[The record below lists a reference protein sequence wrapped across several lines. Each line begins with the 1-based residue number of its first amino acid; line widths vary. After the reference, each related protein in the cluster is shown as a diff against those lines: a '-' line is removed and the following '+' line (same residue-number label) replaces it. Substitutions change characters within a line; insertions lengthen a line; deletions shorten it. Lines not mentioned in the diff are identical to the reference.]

1 MHFFD
6 MALSSPLLSFRK
18 ERQVFQ
24 SLFSTRKPKDGWAG
38 LASGLKSVAKG
49 AAAGVAS
56 LVAQP
61 VVGAK
66 NGGLGGFLTGL
77 ATGVASCVA
86 LPVTGVCVGAYQVTR
101 GVVNSAEAVSASSQG
116 KVWDEVN
123 REWIYYR
130 LDEEAEEVKKL
141 EEKRKKEG
149 LGGGAASG
157 PKRTV
162 KDDTYYKLLGVPT
175 NAT

>member
-1 MHFFD
+1 MFVSLLLF
-6 MALSSPLLSFRK
+6 LSQ

-38 LASGLKSVAKG
+38 LSSGLKSVAKG
-49 AAAGVAS
+49 TAAGLAS

-101 GVVNSAEAVSASSQG
+101 GVVNSAEAVSSSAQG
-116 KVWDEVN
+116 KIWDEEK
-123 REWIYYR
+123 REWAFYK
-130 LDEEAEEVKKL
+130 LDEDAEEVKKI
-141 EEKRKKEG
+141 EETRKKEG
-149 LGGGAASG
+149 GGGVGGSG
-157 PKRTV
+157 PNRKV